1 MSELMALNGAN
12 EVLTMSSREIAE
24 LTGKRHDNVCRDI
37 RVILSELYGGK
48 PDDYIRNSN
57 LSHLTN
63 QSVTCRQYDKNN
75 PNAWEYLL
83 DRRHTEILITGYD
96 ILRRTSVIDRW
107 FELEKQVR
115 QPALPDFTDPVAAA
129 RAWADE
135 VEQKRLAQKEVDRL
149 ALENKELAPKA
160 AVCDA
165 IVKNKQHRNA
175 TQVAKPLGMTATQLN
190 KKLEQVDVY
199 DTRIKRGGR
208 MFKQWFVDEGYGVVK
223 CSADGYVQ
231 SLFTAKGQIWV
242 SELFACK

>member
-1 MSELMALNGAN
+1 MSELM
-12 EVLTMSSREIAE
+12 VFDDVKMTSIEIAE
-24 LTGKRHDNVCRDI
+24 LVGSRHDNVKRAIERLAERGLIQLPPMEDCVRI
-37 RVILSELYGGK
+37 NGLGLK
-48 PDDYIRNSN
+48 
-57 LSHLTN
+57 
-63 QSVTCRQYDKNN
+63 QSVRAYVFKGEQGKRDSIIVAAQLCPEVTAR
-75 PNAWEYLL
+75 L
-83 DRRHTEILITGYD
+83 
-96 ILRRTSVIDRW
+96 VDRW
-107 FELEKQVR
+107 QELENQVR

-149 ALENKELAPKA
+149 ALKNKELAPKA

>member
-1 MSELMALNGAN
+1 MLRGVDAYVFEG
-12 EVLTMSSREIAE
+12 EQ
-24 LTGKRHDNVCRDI
+24 GKRDSIIVVAQLCPEFTARL
-37 RVILSELYGGK
+37 V
-48 PDDYIRNSN
+48 
-57 LSHLTN
+57 
-63 QSVTCRQYDKNN
+63 
-75 PNAWEYLL
+75 
-83 DRRHTEILITGYD
+83 
-96 ILRRTSVIDRW
+96 DRW
-107 FELEKQVR
+107 QELEKQVR

>member
-1 MSELMALNGAN
+1 MSELM
-12 EVLTMSSREIAE
+12 VFDDVKMTSIEIAE
-24 LTGKRHDNVCRDI
+24 LVGSRHDNVKRAIERLAERGLIQLPPMEDCVRI
-37 RVILSELYGGK
+37 NGLGLK
-48 PDDYIRNSN
+48 
-57 LSHLTN
+57 
-63 QSVTCRQYDKNN
+63 QSVRAYVFKGEQGKRDSIIVAAQLCPEVTAR
-75 PNAWEYLL
+75 L
-83 DRRHTEILITGYD
+83 
-96 ILRRTSVIDRW
+96 VDRW
-107 FELEKQVR
+107 QELEKQVR

>member
-1 MSELMALNGAN
+1 MSELM
-12 EVLTMSSREIAE
+12 VFDDVKMTSIEIAE
-24 LTGKRHDNVCRDI
+24 LVGSRHDNVKRAIERLAERGLIQLPPMEDCVRI
-37 RVILSELYGGK
+37 NGLGLK
-48 PDDYIRNSN
+48 
-57 LSHLTN
+57 
-63 QSVTCRQYDKNN
+63 QSVRAYVFKGEQGKRDSIIVAAQLCPEVTAR
-75 PNAWEYLL
+75 L
-83 DRRHTEILITGYD
+83 
-96 ILRRTSVIDRW
+96 VDRW
-107 FELEKQVR
+107 QELEKQVR

-242 SELFACK
+242 SELFARK

>member
-1 MSELMALNGAN
+1 MSELMLLDD
-12 EVLTMSSREIAE
+12 VKMTSIEIAE
-24 LTGKRHDNVCRDI
+24 LVGSRHDNVKRAIERLAERGLIQLPPMEDCVRI
-37 RVILSELYGGK
+37 NGLGLK
-48 PDDYIRNSN
+48 
-57 LSHLTN
+57 
-63 QSVTCRQYDKNN
+63 QSVRAYVFKGEQGKRDSIIVAAQLCPEVTAR
-75 PNAWEYLL
+75 L
-83 DRRHTEILITGYD
+83 
-96 ILRRTSVIDRW
+96 VDRW
-107 FELEKQVR
+107 QELEKQVR

-135 VEQKRLAQKEVDRL
+135 VEQKLLAQKEVDRL

-165 IVKNKQHRNA
+165 IVRNEQHRNA

-208 MFKQWFVDEGYGVVK
+208 MFKQWFVDKGYGVVK
-223 CSADGYVQ
+223 CSAGGYVQ
-231 SLFTAKGQIWV
+231 SLFTAKGQLWV

>member
-135 VEQKRLAQKEVDRL
+135 VEQKLLVKQENERL
-149 ALENKELAPKA
+149 ALVNKQLAPKA

-165 IVKNKQHRNA
+165 IVKNDMHRTA
-175 TQVAKPLGMTATQLN
+175 SEVAKPLGMSAVKLN
-190 KKLEQVDVY
+190 RKLSAVGVY
-199 DTRIKRGGR
+199 DLRCRR
-208 MFKQWFVDEGYGVVK
+208 RVFSQWFIDEGYGEMRVTH
-223 CSADGYVQ
+223 DGYEQAV
-231 SLFTAKGQIWV
+231 FTAKGQVWIT
-242 SELFACK
+242 ELLTCN

>member
-1 MSELMALNGAN
+1 MSELMLFDD
-12 EVLTMSSREIAE
+12 VKMTSIEIAE
-24 LTGKRHDNVCRDI
+24 LVGSRHDNVKRAIERLAERGLIQLPPMEDCVRI
-37 RVILSELYGGK
+37 NGLGLK
-48 PDDYIRNSN
+48 
-57 LSHLTN
+57 
-63 QSVTCRQYDKNN
+63 QSVRAYVFKGEQGKRDSIIVAAQLCPEVTAR
-75 PNAWEYLL
+75 L
-83 DRRHTEILITGYD
+83 
-96 ILRRTSVIDRW
+96 VDRW
-107 FELEKQVR
+107 QELEKQVR

>member
-1 MSELMALNGAN
+1 MSELM
-12 EVLTMSSREIAE
+12 VFDDVKMTSIEIAE
-24 LTGKRHDNVCRDI
+24 LVGSRHDNVKRAIERLAERGLIQLPPMEDCVRI
-37 RVILSELYGGK
+37 
-48 PDDYIRNSN
+48 NS
-57 LSHLTN
+57 LGLK
-63 QSVTCRQYDKNN
+63 QSVRAYVFKGEQGKRDSIIVAAQLCPEVTAR
-75 PNAWEYLL
+75 L
-83 DRRHTEILITGYD
+83 
-96 ILRRTSVIDRW
+96 VDRW
-107 FELEKQVR
+107 QELEKQVR

-149 ALENKELAPKA
+149 ALENNELAPKA